1 MGVLRTYWSS
11 SEQEL
16 YIGSSTAEIFVK
28 SEVTGAEKISLSS
41 FLKSRCPSLFKPY
54 SSAWW
59 LNSGHLQT
67 AYCVFGDF
75 SKIDKVKYNRIL
87 LRYKD
92 GGTVGLDFTP
102 PSREREVP
110 DDAPIVVVLH
120 GLTGGSHES
129 YVRAVLA
136 QAVRPKEEGGLGYRG
151 VVVNFRGC
159 AGIPLTSGQF
169 YSAGYTD
176 DLRRACVYIQNRFP
190 KARLLGVGFSL
201 GANVMIR
208 YIAEEGCNSRLRAG
222 CALGCPWDIHNNAV
236 RINASFFLR
245 NVYSKS
251 MGNNIVQLMK
261 KHESTLA
268 QMPENR
274 ITPIIPELFALKSP
288 TLYDVDNC
296 LTRRVGGASPPFPFE
311 SAEEYY
317 RWGSSHHVLNDV
329 RVPLLAINAADDPIV
344 GHVPYDVGDNGHVA
358 LALTPGGGHLGWFE
372 AAGGRWVVQPIIEWL
387 RAVGEDLIPEHND
400 FVPIEEDDEGWIREV
415 GNKGADL
422 GLKVLG
428 DMGIIEGVE
437 GEGGT
442 MQGL

>member
-1 MGVLRTYWSS
+1 
-11 SEQEL
+11 
-16 YIGSSTAEIFVK
+16 
-28 SEVTGAEKISLSS
+28 
-41 FLKSRCPSLFKPY
+41 
-54 SSAWW
+54 
-59 LNSGHLQT
+59 
-67 AYCVFGDF
+67 
-75 SKIDKVKYNRIL
+75 
-87 LRYKD
+87 
-92 GGTVGLDFTP
+92 
-102 PSREREVP
+102 
-110 DDAPIVVVLH
+110 
-120 GLTGGSHES
+120 
-129 YVRAVLA
+129 
-136 QAVRPKEEGGLGYRG
+136 
-151 VVVNFRGC
+151 
-159 AGIPLTSGQF
+159 
-169 YSAGYTD
+169 
-176 DLRRACVYIQNRFP
+176 
-190 KARLLGVGFSL
+190 
-201 GANVMIR
+201 
-208 YIAEEGCNSRLRAG
+208 
-222 CALGCPWDIHNNAV
+222 
-236 RINASFFLR
+236 
-245 NVYSKS
+245 
-251 MGNNIVQLMK
+251 
-261 KHESTLA
+261 
-268 QMPENR
+268 MPENR